1 VPFADGPPAS
11 TKQLQYLLS
20 LIQGAGHGGFRDA
33 RRPLGLTLRQ
43 AGGKFTVGEASELID
58 RLNTAAGTNATVN
71 STTRVFGRRPPE
83 NDGREISATPEKG
96 PTPKTLAESTTRERS
111 KPGSETRSLL
121 DSRTELIRGVPAEM
135 LADELARRGWMVVP
149 PNDPF

>member
-20 LIQGAGHGGFRDA
+20 LIQGAGHSGFRDA

-58 RLNTAAGTNATVN
+58 RLLTEAGSHTSVN
-71 STTRVFGRRPPE
+71 SATRVFGRRPPE
-83 NDGREISATPEKG
+83 NSGPAFSGPPENRSTPQ
-96 PTPKTLAESTTRERS
+96 TLAESILRDRT
-111 KPGSETRSLL
+111 KLGSETQSLA